1 MLNPVCWFEMYV
13 DDMDSA
19 KKFYETVLNI
29 QLSQLS
35 NPADTSMIM
44 WSFPSDMNQYG
55 TSGALVKVDG
65 ISAGGNSTLIYF
77 SSEDCAIEQSRIEA
91 AGGTIHQAKMSIG
104 EFGQIVLAVDTE
116 GNLFGVHSM
125 K

>member
-13 DDMDSA
+13 DDMDRA

>member
-13 DDMDSA
+13 DDMDRA
-19 KKFYETVLNI
+19 KKFYETILNI

-55 TSGALVKVDG
+55 TSGALVKMDG